1 LTLDWQFSSR
11 TLLWQNSNPEDYSR
25 ASEERLDGFQ
35 KDLNS
40 LRRLAEVVTW
50 LQNRIF
56 LQEATLRLM
65 AGASPARTQQLLD
78 KSSSSQTIRT
88 RSLMCRERE
97 VYSGERE
104 QAVALMMACRH
115 LPPQLLSSP
124 GERAGMLTEAA
135 VMLERLGDLSKLEEC
150 KSLMAKLSSNCS
162 KMLTLK

>member
-1 LTLDWQFSSR
+1 MHSSF
-11 TLLWQNSNPEDYSR
+11 LFPHSSPDC
-25 ASEERLDGFQ
+25 F
-35 KDLNS
+35 
-40 LRRLAEVVTW
+40 
-50 LQNRIF
+50 RIF

-124 GERAGMLTEAA
+124 GERAGETPPQLPP
-135 VMLERLGDLSKLEEC
+135 LISQLYC
-150 KSLMAKLSSNCS
+150 
-162 KMLTLK
+162 